1 MDATEFAVFSS
12 NLGWMAVVWH
22 ERRLV
27 ELTFGHPSPGAARRA
42 LNTADPTL
50 AEELPDFAEDWIT
63 RLRNYAEGD
72 HRDDFLDIE
81 LDLPGATDFQL
92 AVLNC
97 CRRIPA
103 GTVVTYAELADAADH
118 PGAARAVGQVMATNR
133 FPLVVPCHR
142 VVAAGGLMG
151 GYSAPQGLEMKERL
165 LREEGV
171 VFSDGQE
178 S

>member
-1 MDATEFAVFSS
+1 MDAPKFAVFSS
-12 NLGWMAVVWH
+12 NLGWIALVW
-22 ERRLV
+22 RGRSLV
-27 ELTFGHPSPGAARRA
+27 ELTFGHPTPGAARRA
-42 LNTADPTL
+42 LNAADAEL
-50 AEELPDFAEDWIT
+50 AEELPEFAEDWVT
-63 RLRNYAEGD
+63 RLRDYAEGD
-72 HRDDFLDIE
+72 HRDDFLDID
-81 LDLPGATDFQL
+81 LDLPGATDFQV

-103 GTVVTYAELADAADH
+103 GTVVTYAELADAAGH

-151 GYSAPQGLEMKERL
+151 GYSAPQGLDMKERL
-165 LREEGV
+165 LREEGI
-171 VFSDGQE
+171 VFSSEQD

>member
-1 MDATEFAVFSS
+1 MDTPKFAVFSS
-12 NLGWMAVVWH
+12 NLGWIALVWH
-22 ERRLV
+22 GKSLA
-27 ELTFGHPSPGAARRA
+27 ELTFGHPTPGAARRA
-42 LNTADPTL
+42 LNTADAVL
-50 AEELPDFAEDWIT
+50 AEELPDFAEDWVT
-63 RLRNYAEGD
+63 RLRDYAEGD
-72 HRDDFLDIE
+72 HRDDFLDIDLE
-81 LDLPGATDFQL
+81 LPGATDFQL

-103 GTVVTYAELADAADH
+103 GTVVTYAELADAAGH

-151 GYSAPQGLEMKERL
+151 GYSAPQGLDMKERL
-165 LREEGV
+165 LREEGI
-171 VFSDGQE
+171 VFSGEQE